1 MNRKLLSFAVTL
13 SALVGCSSQPKLAQL
28 SGKLTFK
35 GQPVPAGW
43 IAFTPDVAAGNLG
56 QIKVLQVKDGIFDSS
71 KESEPGLKPGKYN
84 LRIAG
89 FDGIKIPLF
98 GQGKQIFNAYTE
110 DFEVPEGT
118 TTKEFIVP
126 PSAGENVRIEK
137 TADT

>member
-1 MNRKLLSFAVTL
+1 MNWKPLIALLVFSVA
-13 SALVGCSSQPKLAQL
+13 GCSSQAKVAQL

-35 GQPVPAGW
+35 GQPVPAGY
-43 IAFTPDVAAGNLG
+43 ISFTPDVAAGNLG
-56 QIKVLQVKDGIFDSS
+56 QIKVLQVKDGVFDSA
-71 KESEPGLKPGKYN
+71 KEPEPGLKPGKYQ

-89 FDGIKIPLF
+89 FDGVRIPLF
-98 GQGKQIFNAYTE
+98 GQGKQIFNAFTE

-126 PSAGENVRIEK
+126 PSAGENVKIEK